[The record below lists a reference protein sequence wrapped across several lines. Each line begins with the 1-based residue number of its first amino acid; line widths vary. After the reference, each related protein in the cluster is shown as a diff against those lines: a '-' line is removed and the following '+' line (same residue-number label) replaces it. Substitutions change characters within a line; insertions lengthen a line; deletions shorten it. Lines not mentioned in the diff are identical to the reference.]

1 MPNPSNAKV
10 ADQDLVRRIEGA
22 SPAELHAMLLEAGE
36 KFLGLAIAA
45 MKMDDV
51 AGKSRHFSRVSE
63 IIVELSGRLNRETGG
78 ELAVNLARIYE
89 GWIDALFDAGQ
100 KNEVDRLHLI
110 LKQMGEMRTT
120 WEELCQTP
128 VGIGEQRMVS

>member
-78 ELAVNLARIYE
+78 ELAANLARIYE

-120 WEELCQTP
+120 WEELFQTP